1 MMKKKKILLL
11 IIIVIL
17 AVLVVILVRM
27 FYCQGINLFFNSQE
41 FNNIASPIIS
51 FFGFVGLIITIVI
64 ALNQF
69 KHKQSSSYFDY
80 YKGYINKFLI
90 EKDDRQLDTIEL
102 LKFAFYTSEKYDELK
117 KFPEYLS
124 NLKTFK
130 QGDNT
135 SSNGKDYDGILANVR
150 YFRAK
155 LAILLKRYEFLLDEI
170 LSHKHLSQTHKDLL
184 LKEFFENQISE
195 YTVGLQFAEN
205 ELSEVKE
212 NLYIA
217 FANYSED
224 KLPFYNTDLY
234 ELKNKVEADVRLKK
248 YLENNAH

>member
-1 MMKKKKILLL
+1 MIKNKTILAL
-11 IIIVIL
+11 IIITLL
-17 AVLVVILVRM
+17 AVLVDILVRM
-27 FYCQGINLFFNSQE
+27 FYCQGINLLFNSQE
-41 FNNIASPIIS
+41 FNNIASPLIS

-64 ALNQF
+64 ALNQI

-90 EKDDRQLDTIEL
+90 EKDDRQLDTIAL

-124 NLKTFK
+124 NLKSFNL
-130 QGDNT
+130 GENI

-170 LSHKHLSQTHKDLL
+170 LSHKHLSKTHKDLL
-184 LKEFFENQISE
+184 LKEFFENQITE
-195 YTVGLQFAEN
+195 YTVGLQFVDL

-217 FANYSED
+217 FVNYGKD

-234 ELKNKVEADVRLKK
+234 ELKKKVEADIRLEK